1 MPGSC
6 MLQIEYRLRNS
17 ALNISKS
24 TLFREI
30 SSVVHTISYFLQR
43 KETNPPA
50 QQAEAQLKRDFKAT
64 KTIVITMAVFLICF
78 IPIGVFPIVNLIEN
92 NVTTDHWLSYVARYS
107 YALSNTVNPIIYY
120 TRLSRCRLAL
130 KQFIKDPF
138 GSSDYR
144 EKPDIH
150 VTCQVSNET
159 GNNTEEKH
167 GRGIQTKRR
176 SSRQAD
182 KSKRRNAIVPLSF

>member
-1 MPGSC
+1 
-6 MLQIEYRLRNS
+6 MLQIEYKLRNS

-24 TLFREI
+24 ILFREI
-30 SSVVHTISYFLQR
+30 SSVIHTISYFLQR

-50 QQAEAQLKRDFKAT
+50 QQAEAQLKRDLKAT

-130 KQFIKDPF
+130 KQFVKDPF

-144 EKPDIH
+144 E
-150 VTCQVSNET
+150 NNT